1 MERSVSDFGLLRGQS
16 AEDDKEGKRRPKRT
30 PETPTSSITRGCD
43 DEANSER
50 ADTDGEVAETNEA
63 AGDRI

>member
-30 PETPTSSITRGCD
+30 PETPPAASPGAVMMKQTQKELTQ
-43 DEANSER
+43 
-50 ADTDGEVAETNEA
+50 TET
-63 AGDRI
+63 